1 MMGNDTRLTVDI
13 IGMPPEVSSEVIQL
27 LGDSYRLVSQDVD
40 GDQSRPRWAA
50 YGPDLFFENRDANV
64 GQAATI
70 ARQLRDI
77 AESALHPFVFEVVEE
92 AAEDWMGDVFI
103 YVPWLGLWN
112 ADASGGGY
120 PYVSVA
126 TLERLL
132 DGPWWDLRR
141 KLGELTGR
149 AWLRVLTELRDAAAC

>member
-1 MMGNDTRLTVDI
+1 MMRTDTCLTVDI
-13 IGMPPEVSSEVIQL
+13 IGMPPEVSSEVIRL
-27 LGDSYRLVSQDVD
+27 LGDSYGLVSENVD
-40 GDQSRPRWAA
+40 ESRPRWAA
-50 YGPDLFFENRDANV
+50 YGPDLFFENRDGNV
-64 GQAATI
+64 GQAAAI

-103 YVPWLGLWN
+103 YVPWLGLWSG
-112 ADASGGGY
+112 DASGGGS

-126 TLERLL
+126 ALERLL

-141 KLGELTGR
+141 KLEGLTGR
-149 AWLRVLTELRDAAAC
+149 AWRRVLTELRDAAAS